1 MCLPVRGRS
10 RGLGFRVPRTARAG
24 EEPGREIHR
33 EKRSILCLPVLEP
46 PVRRQLPSLL
56 RPAHLSEARVK
67 YGERPTAAVTNDTES
82 SNVMGLKDTG

>member
-1 MCLPVRGRS
+1 MRLPVRGRG
-10 RGLGFRVPRTARAG
+10 RGLGFRVPQTLRAG

-33 EKRSILCLPVLEP
+33 GKRSILCLPVLEP

-67 YGERPTAAVTNDTES
+67 YGERPTPAVTNNTAS
-82 SNVMGLKDTG
+82 SNGTGPKNTG